1 MAEKYMMID
10 GVRCAFTD
18 ERNVLEVA
26 RNNGIDIPSL
36 CYCESLSIYKACRLC
51 IVEDSNGKI
60 VTSCSVAPQEGMEV
74 FTNTPTVQKDR
85 RMILELLLGS
95 HRIECTTCDK
105 AADCKLLEYSV
116 KYRANAPR
124 TGNIY
129 SRAPID
135 DSSVCITRD
144 PSKCILCGQCVR
156 MCDIRYF

>member
-1 MAEKYMMID
+1 MAEKYILID
-10 GVRCAFTD
+10 GVRCPYTD

-51 IVEDSNGKI
+51 IVEDEYGKI
-60 VTSCSVAPQEGMEV
+60 VTSCSVVPEEGKTY

-135 DSSVCITRD
+135 DSSVCFD
-144 PSKCILCGQCVR
+144 S
-156 MCDIRYF
+156 